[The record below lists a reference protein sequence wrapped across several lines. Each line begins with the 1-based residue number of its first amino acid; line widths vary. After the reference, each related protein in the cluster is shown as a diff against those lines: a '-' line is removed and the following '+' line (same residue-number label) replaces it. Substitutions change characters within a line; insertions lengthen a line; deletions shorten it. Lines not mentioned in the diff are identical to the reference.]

1 MKFNSIIWS
10 NIRTNRA
17 TKQGFEPTS
26 LCEPR
31 PGFLHHVRF
40 FQSLQHALLS
50 NHVFSLY
57 SGIRRWLCWQF
68 YCVHVHYHQPILT
81 DLSHEVNEHFASRWA
96 TGSEKKKKSMTIWAS
111 KWIRESKS
119 SLCAFS
125 WRESQ
130 DPVVRRQT
138 QCWWLK
144 AGAQASLWL
153 GIRLLFSFHK
163 LISRWIW
170 IISTLRR
177 QNPVCGSLLC
187 SSRPVSLLIIFH
199 LLSPPLILPVCI
211 FLCCYP
217 QTPLLAEECPCV
229 LQFSPVSINS
239 ALHSAFLIWSPNF
252 VQSLIN

>member
-17 TKQGFEPTS
+17 AKQGFEPTS
-26 LCEPR
+26 LCDPR
-31 PGFLHHVRF
+31 PDFLHYMRF

-68 YCVHVHYHQPILT
+68 YYVHVHYHHQYLLICPMKSLNILQA
-81 DLSHEVNEHFASRWA
+81 DGLQIQK
-96 TGSEKKKKSMTIWAS
+96 KKKKSMTIWAS
-111 KWIRESKS
+111 KWIRGSKS

-130 DPVVRRQT
+130 DPVVRRQA

-177 QNPVCGSLLC
+177 QNPVCGSLC
-187 SSRPVSLLIIFH
+187 
-199 LLSPPLILPVCI
+199 
-211 FLCCYP
+211 
-217 QTPLLAEECPCV
+217 A
-229 LQFSPVSINS
+229 
-239 ALHSAFLIWSPNF
+239 
-252 VQSLIN
+252 VQGRFPS

>member
-17 TKQGFEPTS
+17 AKQGFEPSVSQGQAFSIT
-26 LCEPR
+26 C
-31 PGFLHHVRF
+31 GFL
-40 FQSLQHALLS
+40 SLS
-50 NHVFSLY
+50 NMPYCLTMSSLY
-57 SGIRRWLCWQF
+57 TQVSEDD
-68 YCVHVHYHQPILT
+68 CVGSFIACMYITINQYLLICPMKSMIILQA
-81 DLSHEVNEHFASRWA
+81 DGLQVQ
-96 TGSEKKKKSMTIWAS
+96 KKKKSMTIWAS

-130 DPVVRRQT
+130 DPVVRRQA